1 MAYKHAKVNSMTVM
15 KFVDA
20 APVSG
25 IRRTA
30 DGYAVAEVPVAR
42 TGIQD
47 YAGHEVGRPDLPRV
61 RMYRPPEAV
70 FDEGFLK
77 TIPHKPVT
85 DSHPAEQVNSK
96 NWRSLS
102 YGYVGS
108 EVRAARDEGIIYVPL
123 MLADEAAIQRVEN
136 GSKREVSCGYTC
148 DVEWSEGVTPEGEKY
163 DAICRPSAL
172 NHIALVL
179 RGRAGSSFR
188 VGDSWQP
195 INEEKEPLVGVK
207 TITHDGVPIEVTDAA
222 EAVINKLKAELATA
236 GEKLADAESETIAE
250 RGKVEARDGEIAVLK
265 KQVEDAA
272 VTPAKLAEMV
282 TARSA
287 LIAQAK
293 AIHDADY
300 ANDAD
305 AAIMR
310 KAVEAKMGEAG
321 KALNDGAI
329 AGAFAALSNS
339 APVTDA
345 FRQTV
350 ADGVKAPER
359 FDANAE
365 RDKRKAA
372 LNDAWNKPYAGQKD

>member
-1 MAYKHAKVNSMTVM
+1 MIFADTLTLDRSAIRYRPS
-15 KFVDA
+15 DGA
-20 APVSG
+20 A
-25 IRRTA
+25 I
-30 DGYAVAEVPVAR
+30 AEVPVAR
-42 TGIQD
+42 TGIQE
-47 YAGHEVGRPDLPRV
+47 YAGWEVGRNDLSRV
-61 RMYRPPEAV
+61 SVYRPPETV
-70 FDEGFLK
+70 FDDDYIASMAHRPITDDHPPEA
-77 TIPHKPVT
+77 VT
-85 DSHPAEQVNSK
+85 TD
-96 NWRSLS
+96 NWKK
-102 YGYVGS
+102 YAHGHTG
-108 EVRAARDEGIIYVPL
+108 ETVRKDEANGLVYVPMMISDQGL
-123 MLADEAAIQRVEN
+123 IDKLKS
-136 GSKREVSCGYTC
+136 GKREVSCGYSC
-148 DVEWSEGVTPEGEKY
+148 ELVWEDGVTPDGAPYQAKQTG
-163 DAICRPSAL
+163 AMI
-172 NHIALVL
+172 NHIAVVKS
-179 RGRAGSSFR
+179 GRAGSMCRF
-188 VGDSWQP
+188 GDSWAEF
-195 INEEKEPLVGVK
+195 NDEKEPLVGVK

-222 EAVINKLKAELATA
+222 EAVINKLRAELVAA

-265 KQVEDAA
+265 QSLADAA

-339 APVTDA
+339 TPVTDA

-350 ADGVKAPER
+350 ADGVKPPER

>member
-1 MAYKHAKVNSMTVM
+1 MIFADTLTLDRSAIRYRPS
-15 KFVDA
+15 DGA
-20 APVSG
+20 A
-25 IRRTA
+25 I
-30 DGYAVAEVPVAR
+30 AEVPVAR
-42 TGIQD
+42 TGIQE
-47 YAGHEVGRPDLPRV
+47 YAGWEVGRNDLSRV
-61 RMYRPPEAV
+61 SVYRPPETV
-70 FDEGFLK
+70 FDDDYIASMAHRPITDDHPPEA
-77 TIPHKPVT
+77 VT
-85 DSHPAEQVNSK
+85 TD
-96 NWRSLS
+96 NWKK
-102 YGYVGS
+102 YAHGHTG
-108 EVRAARDEGIIYVPL
+108 ETVRKDEANGLVYVPMMISDQGL
-123 MLADEAAIQRVEN
+123 IDKLKS
-136 GSKREVSCGYTC
+136 GKREVSCGYSC
-148 DVEWSEGVTPEGEKY
+148 ELVWEDGVTPDGAPYQAKQTG
-163 DAICRPSAL
+163 AMI
-172 NHIALVL
+172 NHIAVVKS
-179 RGRAGSSFR
+179 GRAGSMCRF
-188 VGDSWQP
+188 GDSWAEF
-195 INEEKEPLVGVK
+195 NDEKEPSVATK
-207 TITHDGVPIEVTDAA
+207 TIKIAGVADGMPFEATDAA
-222 EAVINKLKAELATA
+222 EAVITRLVEQRDEAL
-236 GEKLADAESETIAE
+236 EKLADAESETIAE
-250 RGKVEARDGEIAVLK
+250 RSKVEARDGEIAVLK
-265 KQVEDAA
+265 QSLADAA

-321 KALNDGAI
+321 KTLNDGAI

>member
-1 MAYKHAKVNSMTVM
+1 MIFADTLTLDRSAIRYRPS
-15 KFVDA
+15 DGA
-20 APVSG
+20 A
-25 IRRTA
+25 I
-30 DGYAVAEVPVAR
+30 AEVPVAR
-42 TGIQD
+42 TGIQE
-47 YAGHEVGRPDLPRV
+47 YAGWEVGRNDLSRV
-61 RMYRPPEAV
+61 SVYRPPETV
-70 FDEGFLK
+70 FDDDYIASMAHRPITDDHPPEA
-77 TIPHKPVT
+77 VT
-85 DSHPAEQVNSK
+85 TD
-96 NWRSLS
+96 NWKK
-102 YGYVGS
+102 YAHGHTG
-108 EVRAARDEGIIYVPL
+108 ETVRKDEANGLVYVPMMISDQGL
-123 MLADEAAIQRVEN
+123 IDKLKS
-136 GSKREVSCGYTC
+136 GKREVSCGYSC
-148 DVEWSEGVTPEGEKY
+148 ELVWEDGVTPDGAPYQAKQTG
-163 DAICRPSAL
+163 AMI
-172 NHIALVL
+172 NHIAVVKS
-179 RGRAGSSFR
+179 GRAGSMCRF
-188 VGDSWQP
+188 GDSWAEF
-195 INEEKEPLVGVK
+195 NDEKEPLVGVK

-222 EAVINKLKAELATA
+222 EAVINKLKAELVAA
-236 GEKLADAESETIAE
+236 GEKLADAQSETIAE
-250 RGKVEARDGEIAVLK
+250 RGKVEARDGEIVVLK